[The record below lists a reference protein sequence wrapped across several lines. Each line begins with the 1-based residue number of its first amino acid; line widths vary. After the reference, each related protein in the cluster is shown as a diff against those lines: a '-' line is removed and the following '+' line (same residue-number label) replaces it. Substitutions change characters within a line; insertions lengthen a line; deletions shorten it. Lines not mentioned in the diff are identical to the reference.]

1 MEPTFVSE
9 YSDPLDNPKLG
20 LASSFK
26 YFSSTLEE
34 PLAPSDYTSFD
45 FKFAS
50 IDDPSQFLDRLKATN
65 VPEKKV
71 ADIKKG
77 TTTLGFVFQGGVI
90 IAVDS
95 RATMGSFVGSE
106 NVRKVIEISPFLL
119 GTMAGG
125 AADCQ
130 FWQRVVGKECRL
142 YELRNGERPSV
153 AAASR
158 ILANILYQYR
168 GHGLSMGTM
177 LAGWD
182 NTGPRLFYVDN
193 DSTRVEGKI
202 FSVGSGSTYAYSVLD
217 SHYKWDLEPEKAV
230 ELGMKAIYHATHRD
244 SASGGVVRVYY
255 IKEDGWVKVH
265 DGVEVDHLHYE
276 YAKQKGMEGDGDE
289 ITARIL

>member
-1 MEPTFVSE
+1 MEPTLVNQ

-34 PLAPSDYTSFD
+34 PLVPQDYTSFD
-45 FKFAS
+45 FKLAS
-50 IDDPSQFLDRLKATN
+50 MDDPSQFLDRLKASN

-77 TTTLGFVFQGGVI
+77 TTTLGFVFKEGVI

-130 FWQRVVGKECRL
+130 FWQRVVGMECRL

-168 GHGLSMGTM
+168 GYGLSMGTM

-193 DSTRVEGKI
+193 DSTRVEGKL

-217 SHYKWDLEPEKAV
+217 TYYKWDLEPEKAI
-230 ELGMKAIYHATHRD
+230 ELGKFTSSFLIIFSLISLNNID
-244 SASGGVVRVYY
+244 
-255 IKEDGWVKVH
+255 
-265 DGVEVDHLHYE
+265 
-276 YAKQKGMEGDGDE
+276 
-289 ITARIL
+289 

>member
-1 MEPTFVSE
+1 MEPTFASDC
-9 YSDPLDNPKLG
+9 SDPIDNPKFG
-20 LASSFK
+20 LSSSFK

-34 PLAPSDYTSFD
+34 PIIPKDYSSFD

-50 IDDPSQFLDRLKATN
+50 IDDPSQFLDRLKASGVT
-65 VPEKKV
+65 EKKV
-71 ADIKKG
+71 ADFKKG
-77 TTTLGFVFQGGVI
+77 TTTLGFVFKDGVI

-95 RATMGSFVGSE
+95 RASMGSFVGSE

-130 FWQRVVGKECRL
+130 FWQRVVGMECRL

-168 GHGLSMGTM
+168 GYGLSMGTM

-182 NTGPRLFYVDN
+182 NSGPRLFYVDN
-193 DSTRVEGKI
+193 DSTRVEGKL

-217 SHYKWDLEPEKAV
+217 SYYKWDLSTDQAI
-230 ELGMKAIYHATHRD
+230 ELGNLTQFFSLMMLGKKAIYHATHRD
-244 SASGGVVRVYY
+244 SASGGVVRG
-255 IKEDGWVKVH
+255 I
-265 DGVEVDHLHYE
+265 
-276 YAKQKGMEGDGDE
+276 
-289 ITARIL
+289 